1 MNGNTGLQQDANHW
15 FYSQEQKGQ
24 IRPEKNLMQSVLKK
38 LIGQMKSIADQN
50 DGKRKLWRKKVRAS
64 DPKHATLSVKQGL
77 GNVMAWACMATPVSG

>member
-1 MNGNTGLQQDANHW
+1 
-15 FYSQEQKGQ
+15 
-24 IRPEKNLMQSVLKK
+24 
-38 LIGQMKSIADQN
+38 MKSVTDQN

>member
-1 MNGNTGLQQDANHW
+1 MEIQV
-15 FYSQEQKGQ
+15 YSEMQTIGFTVKSKRARLDQK
-24 IRPEKNLMQSVLKK
+24 KSVLKK
-38 LIGQMKSIADQN
+38 LIGQMKSVTDQN

>member
-1 MNGNTGLQQDANHW
+1 MEIQV
-15 FYSQEQKGQ
+15 YSEMQTIGFTVKSKRARLDQK
-24 IRPEKNLMQSVLKK
+24 KSNAVLKK
-38 LIGQMKSIADQN
+38 LIGQMKSVTDQN